1 MAKTVPASELIE
13 LCALEPRLF
22 ASEFFPETVRQ
33 ESALFHSKVWEMLE
47 SSARL
52 VNIQMFRGSGKTT
65 TLRLFMAKRI
75 AYGIS
80 RTIMYIGRSQDKA
93 IQSLVWLR
101 RQIEHNKKLKT
112 VYSLAPGSKWQ
123 DVEIRIQH
131 GILGHEIAVL
141 AYGITGSIRGVN
153 IDDYRPD
160 LIIVDDFLD
169 EENSATDEQRDKM
182 SELLYGALVNSL
194 SPASETPDAKLAL
207 LQTPHNKLDVSTQA
221 LEDPSWLSLRIGCW
235 TPETEE
241 LAVHDR
247 ESSWS
252 ARFSTD
258 ELLANKQAHLRRNAV
273 STFLR
278 EMECKLSAPET
289 SAFRASWLHFYDLPP
304 ERESMI
310 VIGAID
316 PVPPPTDAQ
325 LAKGLKGKDSECL
338 AILGS
343 WKNEYYLLDYSVNRG
358 HEPSWTVAE
367 FFRLSLKYKPSVWVI
382 EAIAYQK
389 TLEWILRQ
397 SMKERGIYFPV
408 NELRDKRSKYDRIVD
423 AFAGPA
429 SNGVLHLH
437 KSHTEF
443 ISQFTAYPDVPHDDV
458 LDAFAMC
465 MLNMPLFGVGVQPV
479 QSNPLPR
486 SDNVAYLNSRPVRYH
501 YGAP

>member
-33 ESALFHSKVWEMLE
+33 ESAPFHSKVWEMLE

-241 LAVHDR
+241 LADHDR

-289 SAFRASWLHFYDLPP
+289 SAFR
-304 ERESMI
+304 
-310 VIGAID
+310 
-316 PVPPPTDAQ
+316 
-325 LAKGLKGKDSECL
+325 CL
-338 AILGS
+338 LYTS
-343 WKNEYYLLDYSVNRG
+343 
-358 HEPSWTVAE
+358 PSP
-367 FFRLSLKYKPSVWVI
+367 RDRQKSRMPSS
-382 EAIAYQK
+382 A
-389 TLEWILRQ
+389 
-397 SMKERGIYFPV
+397 
-408 NELRDKRSKYDRIVD
+408 
-423 AFAGPA
+423 
-429 SNGVLHLH
+429 
-437 KSHTEF
+437 
-443 ISQFTAYPDVPHDDV
+443 
-458 LDAFAMC
+458 
-465 MLNMPLFGVGVQPV
+465 
-479 QSNPLPR
+479 
-486 SDNVAYLNSRPVRYH
+486 
-501 YGAP
+501 